1 MPFFA
6 CPPYGKGSAG
16 AAFRRASVPA
26 FGIPDLFRR
35 LLYDRMYGSI
45 YSFEVRALEKQ
56 IKQNKMGTMP
66 VGKLL
71 FSMSLPMVISMLVQA
86 LYNVVDSIFVARID
100 TAISENGVNN
110 ALTAVGLAYPI
121 QFLMVAVAVGTA
133 VGMNSLM
140 SRRLGEKRYEEA
152 NSAASNGLFL
162 EFVSAVVFLILGLT
176 LAKPFLGI
184 FTDDKQVLELG
195 TSYLSICMAAGL
207 GLFIHLGF
215 DRILQSMGKTGL
227 SMIAQLAG
235 AVTNIVLDPLFIFG
249 MFGFPRMGIAGA
261 ALATVLG
268 QWVSMIIAAL
278 LVLLGRHEITVSFRR
293 FRPNGTSILEIY
305 RVGAPSIVMQGI
317 GSVMNTGMNFVLSRF
332 LTDGMG
338 VAIMNIYYKMQSI
351 IFMPMFGITNAAMSI
366 IAFNFGAK
374 DYKRLMS
381 AWKRTLVVCVIIMT
395 AGLVCFQLFPE
406 PIVRIFDTEGAITDA
421 GVAAFRTISLHFPIA
436 AVCIVC
442 GTLFQATGRGFY
454 SMIVSLMRQLAV
466 LLPAAAI
473 LALTTHRLS
482 AVWWSFIIA
491 EFMSLLVSLICM
503 RKLYKKE
510 LKPIKDLS

>member
-1 MPFFA
+1 M
-6 CPPYGKGSAG
+6 
-16 AAFRRASVPA
+16 
-26 FGIPDLFRR
+26 
-35 LLYDRMYGSI
+35 
-45 YSFEVRALEKQ
+45 
-56 IKQNKMGTMP
+56 KQNKMGTMP

-71 FSMSLPMVISMLVQA
+71 FTMSLPMVISMLVQA

-100 TAISENGVNN
+100 TAIAENGVNN

-121 QFLMVAVAVGTA
+121 QFLMVAFAIGTA

-140 SRRLGEKRYEEA
+140 SRRLGERRHDDA

-162 EFVSAVVFLILGLT
+162 EFVTAIVFMILGLT
-176 LAKPFLGI
+176 IVKPFMRI
-184 FTDDKQVLELG
+184 FTDDEQVLSLG
-195 TSYLSICMAAGL
+195 VSYLRICMVGCM
-207 GLFIHLGF
+207 GIFIHLGF

-227 SMIAQLAG
+227 SMVAQLAG
-235 AVTNIVLDPLFIFG
+235 AITNIVLDPLLIFG
-249 MFGFPRMGIAGA
+249 VWIFPEMGIAGA
-261 ALATVLG
+261 ALATVIG
-268 QWVSMIIAAL
+268 QWVSMVIAAL
-278 LVLLGRHEITVSFRR
+278 LVLFGDHEIKVSFKG
-293 FRPNGTSILEIY
+293 FRPNKTSILEIY

-338 VAIMNIYYKMQSI
+338 VSIMNIYYKMQSI

-381 AWKRTLVVCVIIMT
+381 AWKRTLMVCVIIMT
-395 AGLVCFQLFPE
+395 AGLVCFQVFPAA
-406 PIVRIFDTEGAITDA
+406 IVRIFDTDGAITDA
-421 GVAAFRTISLHFPIA
+421 GILAFRTISLHFPIA

-442 GTLFQATGRGFY
+442 GTMFQSTGKGLY
-454 SMIVSLMRQLAV
+454 SMIVSLMRQLVV

-473 LALTTHRLS
+473 LALTTHELS

-491 EFMSLLVSLICM
+491 EGMSLAVSLICFS
-503 RKLYKKE
+503 RLYRKE
-510 LKPIKDLS
+510 LKPIKELGEQS